1 MENHTQL
8 IDAKPIQK
16 LQSMNAKY
24 AQEATTMTAKKEHR
38 KKVKTDRMNEDNKID
53 NILEE
58 IDQKVPTEEVQ
69 EVRRTKVEIEID
81 HQVDLHIQELHNKK
95 SRCTIPIYNLQVKIH
110 PNKIHGHNLT
120 VRKNQVSKYSK
131 NLTK

>member
-24 AQEATTMTAKKEHR
+24 AQEATTMTAKKEHKR
-38 KKVKTDRMNEDNKID
+38 KVKTNRMVEDNRRD
-53 NILEE
+53 SILEE
-58 IDQKVPTEEVQ
+58 IDRKVPTEEVR
-69 EVRRTKVEIEID
+69 EVHQTKAEIAKD

-95 SRCTIPIYNLQVKIH
+95 LRCTIPIYNLQVKIH

-120 VRKNQVSKYSK
+120 VRKKQVSK
-131 NLTK
+131 